1 MGRSTPPFRPS
12 QEAEA
17 GLAGG
22 ERRGEG
28 WGAGEERAE
37 EGGQTEGAGW
47 GLQDPKAPADSGD
60 ISTPVSVL
68 RGGPSPL
75 PRFLRL
81 GQGLGCSEGLQA
93 LLNSPSNT
101 AKMTRKLSNPGD
113 IVWKSLEVLK

>member
-37 EGGQTEGAGW
+37 EEGQTEGAGW

-81 GQGLGCSEGLQA
+81 GQGLGCSEGFQA
-93 LLNSPSNT
+93 LLNSP
-101 AKMTRKLSNPGD
+101 LD
-113 IVWKSLEVLK
+113 